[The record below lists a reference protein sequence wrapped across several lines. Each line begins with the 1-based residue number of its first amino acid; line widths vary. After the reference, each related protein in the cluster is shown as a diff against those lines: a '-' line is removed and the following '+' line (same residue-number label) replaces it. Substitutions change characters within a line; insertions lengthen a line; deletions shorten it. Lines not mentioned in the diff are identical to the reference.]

1 MNWQE
6 IYLQDNKPTIQQ
18 IGKYVNS
25 PFWNKLNDDLAEA
38 YSVEPQI
45 EYSCCSM
52 QKGWN
57 VKYKKNGRSLCTLY
71 PTDNNFIALVVI
83 GKKEQMEAEFVITG
97 CGKYVR
103 NLFDEV
109 PYTNGAKWL
118 MIEVKNKTA
127 LRYVENLIAVR
138 AKQK

>member
-1 MNWQE
+1 MSWQE
-6 IYLQDNKPTIQQ
+6 MYLQDNKPTIQQ

-25 PFWNKLNDDLAEA
+25 PFWNKLNDELAAA
-38 YSVEPQI
+38 YSIEPQI

-57 VKYKKNGRSLCTLY
+57 VKYKKKGRSLCTLY
-71 PTDNNFIALVVI
+71 PMDNNFTALVVI

-97 CGKYVR
+97 CGKYMR
-103 NLFDEV
+103 NLFDEI

-127 LRYVENLIAVR
+127 LRDVENLIAVR